1 MRGTRLR
8 PERRRHCSAV
18 RSSVQA
24 ARFLTLQ
31 DTEARNTDSFA
42 LLKMLCDTADE
53 ISEEGFTRPF
63 RQLMLLATFRR
74 KIENIMLAV

>member
-31 DTEARNTDSFA
+31 DTEARITDSFA
-42 LLKMLCDTADE
+42 LLKMLCENADE
-53 ISEEGFTRPF
+53 IAEEGFTRPF
-63 RQLMLLATFRR
+63 RQLMLLGQGRSKMA
-74 KIENIMLAV
+74 

>member
-1 MRGTRLR
+1 M
-8 PERRRHCSAV
+8 
-18 RSSVQA
+18 
-24 ARFLTLQ
+24 Q

-42 LLKMLCDTADE
+42 LLKMLCDNADE
-53 ISEEGFTRPF
+53 IAEEGFTRPF